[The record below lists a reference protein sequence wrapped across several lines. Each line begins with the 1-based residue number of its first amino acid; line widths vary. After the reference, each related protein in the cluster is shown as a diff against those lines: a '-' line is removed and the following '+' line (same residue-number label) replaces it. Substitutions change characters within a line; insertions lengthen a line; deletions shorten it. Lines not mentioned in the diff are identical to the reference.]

1 MGTQM
6 VYDYDELAALTKAA
20 QDGDV
25 RAYGRIVELT
35 RNSVEA
41 AARVIVHNPED
52 AEDIAQETYVRAF
65 GQLGNLQD
73 VASLLAWLQRI
84 ARNLALNRRRASRLT
99 AVGLGVGLERLAM
112 MLYGIDDI
120 RRIGAERV

>member
-1 MGTQM
+1 M

-65 GQLGNLQD
+65 GQLGDLQD
-73 VASLLAWLQRI
+73 TASLLAWLQRI
-84 ARNLALNRRRASRLT
+84 ARNLA
-99 AVGLGVGLERLAM
+99 
-112 MLYGIDDI
+112 
-120 RRIGAERV
+120 

>member
-35 RNSVEA
+35 RNSA
-41 AARVIVHNPED
+41 K
-52 AEDIAQETYVRAF
+52 
-65 GQLGNLQD
+65 
-73 VASLLAWLQRI
+73 
-84 ARNLALNRRRASRLT
+84 
-99 AVGLGVGLERLAM
+99 
-112 MLYGIDDI
+112 
-120 RRIGAERV
+120 